1 MNYKK
6 MKQLREEKGLT
17 QDELGNLVFTS
28 RNMITMVENGCKEPS
43 LSLLGRI
50 AEALGVAAAE
60 LL

>member
-17 QDELGNLVFTS
+17 QDELGNQVFTS
-28 RNMITMVENGCKEPS
+28 RNMITMVENGYKEPS

-50 AEALGVAAAE
+50 AEALGVDAAE

>member
-28 RNMITMVENGCKEPS
+28 RNMITMVENGYKEPS

>member
-1 MNYKK
+1 MNYQK

-17 QDELGNLVFTS
+17 QDELGKLALTS
-28 RNMITMVENGCKEPS
+28 RNMITLVEKGYKEPS
-43 LSLLGRI
+43 LALLGRI

>member
-28 RNMITMVENGCKEPS
+28 RNMITMVENGYKEPS

-50 AEALGVAAAE
+50 AEALGVDAAE

>member
-28 RNMITMVENGCKEPS
+28 RNMITMVENGYKEPS

-50 AEALGVAAAE
+50 AEALGVNAAE